1 MCSRPTNPPGT
12 CLPLGIV
19 LRMPVLADLVPRR
32 AARVRIQRIDQQD
45 ALERVARH
53 DEARHAVEIAP
64 RLILAVGAAWGQ
76 RLEVTS
82 GATRMARAAARISR
96 ARGREDRLH
105 LGFEG

>member
-32 AARVRIQRIDQQD
+32 AARVRIQRVDQQD

-53 DEARHAVEIAP
+53 DEARHAVEIAA
-64 RLILAVGAAWGQ
+64 RLILAIGAAWRQ
-76 RLEVTS
+76 RLEGTS
-82 GATRMARAAARISR
+82 GATRMARPAARIAP
-96 ARGREDRLH
+96 ARGHAEWLEP
-105 LGFEG
+105 GV